1 MSLTPSP
8 QLGSMQKAYHELKEQ
23 ALRMS
28 AEQEMQKGQIEDE
41 IKKLRMSN
49 ADLVR
54 KTKVINNILSSIKS

>member
-1 MSLTPSP
+1 
-8 QLGSMQKAYHELKEQ
+8 
-23 ALRMS
+23 MS

-54 KTKVINNILSSIKS
+54 KTKVIYNILSSIKS